1 MAGLPLPMPRERRA
15 IILLLGLAVGGQ
27 GLRFW
32 LVAPETP
39 PGQVSLLPLPAGS
52 APLAHRDSSLALAR
66 PLAPGERVDLDQAPA
81 IEIARLPRIGH
92 RLAKM
97 IVSDRNAHG
106 AFGGLEAVDR
116 VPGVG
121 PGLLAAIR
129 DQVRFSA
136 TPIGPVFS
144 GPNFTAGTRNPEL
157 GTRDSVPILDLN
169 AATAAELERLPRVG
183 PGLAGRIVAFREKY
197 GPFPVV
203 DSLIRVPGIGPAT
216 LARLR
221 DRLRVNW
228 RQK

>member
-1 MAGLPLPMPRERRA
+1 MPRERRA

-27 GLRFW
+27 GLRLW
-32 LVAPETP
+32 LGAPGTA
-39 PGQVSLLPLPAGS
+39 PGQVSLLPQPAGS

-66 PLAPGERVDLDQAPA
+66 PLAPGERVDLDQAPPL
-81 IEIARLPRIGH
+81 EIARLPRIGL
-92 RLAKM
+92 RLAKV

-106 AFGGLEAVDR
+106 PFGTLEAVDR
-116 VPGVG
+116 VAGVG

-136 TPIGPVFS
+136 APTGPVS
-144 GPNFTAGTRNPEL
+144 TGPTLAAGTRSPEL
-157 GTRDSVPILDLN
+157 GTPTSVPILDLN
-169 AATAAELERLPRVG
+169 TATAADLERLPRVG
-183 PGLAGRIVAFREKY
+183 PQLAGRIVAFRQKY

-221 DRLRVNW
+221 EKLRVD
-228 RQK
+228 